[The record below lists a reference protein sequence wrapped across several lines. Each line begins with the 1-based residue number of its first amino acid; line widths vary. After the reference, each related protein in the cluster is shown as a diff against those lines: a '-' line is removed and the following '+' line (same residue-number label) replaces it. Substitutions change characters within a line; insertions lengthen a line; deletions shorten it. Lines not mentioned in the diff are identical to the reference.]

1 MAVFR
6 SGSTKSKSLV
16 PSTATT
22 PPANRPPS
30 ANRPAPVQQPEPR
43 RPKRSGDRVVGAKSI
58 RNKELPAFSRQLSA
72 MLLAGMPLI
81 QTLDALEDQTSDK
94 NFKVVVLGLKNYLQ
108 SGASF
113 SEALNHYPTIFD
125 TLYINTSILHECN
138 CF

>member
-6 SGSTKSKSLV
+6 SGSTKSKSPV

-22 PPANRPPS
+22 PP

-94 NFKVVVLGLKNYLQ
+94 NFKVVVFGLKNYLQ

-113 SEALNHYPTIFD
+113 SEALTHYPTIFD
-125 TLYINTSILHECN
+125 TLYIYTSILHECN